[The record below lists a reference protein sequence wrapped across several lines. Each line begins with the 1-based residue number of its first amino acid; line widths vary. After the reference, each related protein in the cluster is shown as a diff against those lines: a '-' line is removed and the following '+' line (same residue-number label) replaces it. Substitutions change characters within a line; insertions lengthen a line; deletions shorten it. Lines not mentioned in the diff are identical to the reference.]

1 MNRLML
7 GVAVAV
13 VAGLSG
19 CASQAEY
26 VSRQGDSGVVSIPAN
41 TDSWPTYNR
50 RAAIGLI
57 EKHVGPDFEIID
69 EGKVP
74 VGTTT
79 TNHQNT
85 NNEQTFN
92 NSNPFL
98 PATKQ
103 TTTTTTT
110 TRDVTHWHIAYRR
123 KAMPFGTTGN
133 GIQQTQYVPGTGG
146 VGVQPAGGIFPSV
159 GPNAGVVPAGGPTI
173 TGSAGA
179 TFMKMQ

>member
-19 CASQAEY
+19 CSSSARYIERS
-26 VSRQGDSGVVSIPAN
+26 GDSGVVAIPAD
-41 TDSWPTYNR
+41 TDVWPTYHR
-50 RAAIGLI
+50 RNALALI
-57 EKHVGPDFEIID
+57 EKHVGPNFEIIGGR
-69 EGKVP
+69 EVAT
-74 VGTTT
+74 GTAT

-110 TRDVTHWHIAYRR
+110 TRDLKEYHIAYRM

-133 GIQQTQYVPGTGG
+133 GIQQTQYVPGTSG

-159 GPNAGVVPAGGPTI
+159 GPNAGVVPAGGPTV